1 MNSSSSVEKKLVV
14 NSSALIGSDIISEV
28 DLGDL
33 IWVTCGCGRRYPLGS
48 HFDQSH
54 IASSKNG
61 FELFVVF
68 LVLYVCILIFCV
80 LRRTESGQYHLLAC
94 QQWVL

>member
-1 MNSSSSVEKKLVV
+1 MARTFGV

-33 IWVTCGCGRRYPLGS
+33 IWVTCGRRYPLGS

-61 FELFVVF
+61 LELFVVF
-68 LVLYVCILIFCV
+68 LVLYVCILIF
-80 LRRTESGQYHLLAC
+80 LRIKKNRILSIPISGAFFFF
-94 QQWVL
+94 